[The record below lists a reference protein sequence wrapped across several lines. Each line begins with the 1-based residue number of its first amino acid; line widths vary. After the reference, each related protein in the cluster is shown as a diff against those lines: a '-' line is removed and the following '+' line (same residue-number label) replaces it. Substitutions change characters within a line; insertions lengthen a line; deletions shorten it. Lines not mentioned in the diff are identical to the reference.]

1 MLPWIFAVKLGHII
15 HQEKISKLSPCMF
28 EEHTVTIFADKYAR
42 TTAFNSSSPFF
53 SWEIHI
59 DKSWDW

>member
-28 EEHTVTIFADKYAR
+28 EEHTVTIFADKYASM
-42 TTAFNSSSPFF
+42 TAFNSSSPFF
-53 SWEIHI
+53 S
-59 DKSWDW
+59 